1 MSPSRQ
7 HGHREFFQPCRLE
20 IILTETLR
28 KYKEIDLSFSN
39 IAPMAPSTD
48 SFETTKLSVLM
59 QKDENDPSLWV
70 LDLGMQVLSWR
81 LESYNHG

>member
-1 MSPSRQ
+1 
-7 HGHREFFQPCRLE
+7 
-20 IILTETLR
+20 
-28 KYKEIDLSFSN
+28 
-39 IAPMAPSTD
+39 MAPSTD